1 MKTNRVQ
8 QVRVRPLGT
17 RERRQFERLM
27 QRHHYLGWGQPVGET
42 MLYVATVGKRWVAL
56 VVFGAAAYAL
66 KDREAWIGWNQ
77 VQRQKR
83 LNFVVQNRRF
93 LILPGEHEANLASR
107 ILGLTAARLSEDW
120 ERVYGHPVWVMET
133 FVDPQR
139 FEGTCYRA
147 AGWKP
152 LGLTAGAKR
161 VRRDFYD
168 ESGSPKQL
176 FIKALRRDAQRLLSA
191 ETLPAAWQCYEQ
203 PVLARSAVNTAQSR
217 SLWQAFAHV
226 SEFRAARGKRYP
238 LASVLACA
246 ACAVLAGAK
255 GIAEI
260 AEIVAGFEQRHLRA
274 LRCFRSPGTG
284 RYQAPSETCLR
295 TILSSIDAQEFD
307 TVVAQWVQEQEPMV
321 AIAFDGKAL
330 KGCLDAEGKPL
341 FLVSAVAHGSGAFA
355 GQVQVDSKSNEI
367 PAGRALLSQLP
378 PLDGIMAT
386 ADAAHT
392 QTETARHIVMNK
404 GGDYLL
410 PLKGNQPSILETA
423 ETLLPV
429 RLFSLRLI
437 LDREVSRT
445 G

>member
-8 QVRVRPLGT
+8 EVRVRPLVT
-17 RERRQFERLM
+17 RERRRFERLM

-66 KDREAWIGWNQ
+66 KDREAWIGWSQ

-83 LNFVVQNRRF
+83 LNFVAQNRRF
-93 LILPGEHEANLASR
+93 LILPAEHEANLASR
-107 ILGLTAARLSEDW
+107 ILSLVTKRLAEDW
-120 ERVYGHPVWVMET
+120 ERVYGHPVWVTET

-147 AGWKP
+147 AGWQP

-168 ESGSPKQL
+168 DSGSPKQL
-176 FIKALRRDAQRLLSA
+176 FVKALRRDAQRLLSA
-191 ETLPAAWQCYEQ
+191 ESLPTAWRSYEQ
-203 PVLARSAVNTAQSR
+203 SVVARSAVNTAQGR
-217 SLWQAFAHV
+217 SLWQAFAEV
-226 SEFRAARGKRYP
+226 TDFRSARGIRYP
-238 LASVLACA
+238 LPSVLACA
-246 ACAVLAGAK
+246 ACAVLAGAE

-260 AEIVAGFEQRHLRA
+260 AEIVAGFDQRHLRA
-274 LRCFRSPGTG
+274 LRCFHSPSTK

-295 TILSSIDAQEFD
+295 TVLSGIDAQQFD
-307 TVVAQWVQEQEPMV
+307 TVLAQWVQAQEPMV

-330 KGCLDAEGKPL
+330 RGCLDAEGRPL

-378 PLDGIMAT
+378 PLDGVMTT

-392 QTETARHIVMNK
+392 QNETARHIVINK

-410 PLKGNQPSILETA
+410 PLKGNQPSILKTA

-429 RLFSLRLI
+429 RFFSLRLI
-437 LDREVSRT
+437 LDREVART